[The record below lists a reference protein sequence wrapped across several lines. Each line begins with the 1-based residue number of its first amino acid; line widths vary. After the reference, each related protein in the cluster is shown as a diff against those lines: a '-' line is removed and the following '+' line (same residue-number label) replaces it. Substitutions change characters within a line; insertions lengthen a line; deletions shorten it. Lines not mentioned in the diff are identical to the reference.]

1 MISGERAA
9 RIAAFVTELG
19 AEGAVAE
26 ELLRYN
32 QSEFVHDEHTR
43 ALRFPLAD
51 EPFVATWERYLAEA
65 AHGGVFPTLRTKL
78 VQLAFPVAQGV
89 STTEA
94 YLAAT
99 RRGVWPATAPDSGL
113 RLVAPEALEMQL
125 YATPA
130 GRLPI
135 LVTRERADFETLLR
149 ALSKRNEPAAVPR
162 SQGACMVAGYNNWDR
177 IAELRRQWESGA
189 LADGSSSWD
198 ECFARLQPRKELYQD
213 RFILLSDGGY
223 SGVTASS
230 LGLDEPAWR
239 ALSLAIRRD
248 HECTHYFTKR
258 VFQSMRNLLLDEVI
272 ADFMGVRAAAKRYRA
287 DWFLR
292 FMGLEDFPR
301 YREGGRLQNYLGTP
315 PLSTEAFRLVCL
327 VVKRAAEQLE
337 ICDRNLSGAI
347 ESSAMLMA
355 LTGSSLL
362 ELAMPEA
369 SNVLAKSVEDWDAR
383 RPTS

>member
-1 MISGERAA
+1 MNSGERAA
-9 RIAAFVTELG
+9 RIAAFVAELG
-19 AEGAVAE
+19 ATDAVAE

-43 ALRFPLAD
+43 ALRFPLED
-51 EPFVATWERYLAEA
+51 EPFVAAWERYAAEA
-65 AHGGVFPTLRTKL
+65 SHAGVFSTLRTKL
-78 VQLAFPVAQGV
+78 VQLAFPIAEGV

-99 RRGVWPATAPDSGL
+99 RRGVWPAFDSGAGL
-113 RLVAPEALEMQL
+113 RLVDPDALEMQI

-135 LVTRERADFETLLR
+135 LIVRERADFEMLLR
-149 ALSKRNEPAAVPR
+149 ALTKRNEPAAVPS

-177 IAELRRQWESGA
+177 IADLRRQWESGA
-189 LADGSSSWD
+189 WAEGSSSWE

-223 SGVTASS
+223 SGVTAASA
-230 LGLDEPAWR
+230 GVDESAWR
-239 ALSLAIRRD
+239 GISLAIRRE

-272 ADFMGVRAAAKRYRA
+272 ADFMGVRMAANGYRA

-292 FMGLEDFPR
+292 FMGLENFPS

-315 PLSTEAFRLVCL
+315 PLSPEAFRLVS
-327 VVKRAAEQLE
+327 VVVQRAAEQLQTF
-337 ICDRNLSGAI
+337 DRKLPGDVG
-347 ESSAMLMA
+347 SSAVLMA
-355 LTGSSLL
+355 LTGLSLL

-369 SNVLAKSVEDWDAR
+369 PDALAKSVAAWA
-383 RPTS
+383 